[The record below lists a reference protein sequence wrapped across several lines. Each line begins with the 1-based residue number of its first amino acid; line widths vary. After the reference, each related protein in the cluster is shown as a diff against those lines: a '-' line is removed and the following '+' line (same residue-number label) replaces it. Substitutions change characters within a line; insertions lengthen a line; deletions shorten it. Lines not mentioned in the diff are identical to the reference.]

1 LHQQSVPPDAARARE
16 SSVPRGMLLLLI
28 AITAVA
34 PLSLNIPMPAL
45 PGLVKSFNTDI
56 ETVQLALS
64 LYLVVMAVAQLMH
77 GALSDRLGRR
87 PVLIA
92 GLALTVVA
100 SLAAA
105 AATTIGALITARAL
119 QAVGAAT
126 GIVVGRAIVR
136 DLYQR
141 DQAASMIGW
150 VTMAIMVVPLIVP
163 WLGGVLDTTFGWPA
177 IFVFIGVV
185 SAAVLLCVWVALPE
199 TLRAPVAGASPVRYL
214 EELRAL
220 SASREFI
227 GYVLCSATGSALFFA
242 TLGGAPHVVV
252 TQMGRSPVELGLWL
266 ATGAV
271 GYMAGNYVS
280 ARWSPRF
287 GIDRMIVWG
296 AWFVLAGALGTVL
309 LVWAVPHWGPATIFL
324 PQFLTAFGNG
334 LVMPNSIAGAISV
347 RPQAAGTASGITGFL
362 QMAMGGA
369 AAQFVGHILAPAPT
383 AMPMALVL
391 VGFAVACVV
400 SYVVLVRK

>member
-1 LHQQSVPPDAARARE
+1 
-16 SSVPRGMLLLLI
+16 MLLLLI
-28 AITAVA
+28 AITAVG

-45 PGLVKSFNTDI
+45 PGLVTSFKTDI
-56 ETVQLALS
+56 ETVQLMLS
-64 LYLVVMAVAQLMH
+64 LYLVVMALAQLMH
-77 GALSDRLGRR
+77 GALSDRFGRR

-92 GLALTVVA
+92 GLALTVLA

-105 AATTIGALITARAL
+105 AATTIGALIAARSL

-150 VTMAIMVVPLIVP
+150 VTMAIMVVPLVVP
-163 WLGGVLDTTFGWPA
+163 WFGGVLDTTFGWPA
-177 IFVFIGVV
+177 IFLFIALV
-185 SAAVLLCVWVALPE
+185 SAAILAWVFLALSE
-199 TLRAPVAGASPVRYL
+199 TLRAPALESSPVRYL

-220 SASREFI
+220 AASREFI

-252 TQMGRSPVELGLWL
+252 TQMARSPVELGLWL

-271 GYMAGNYVS
+271 GYMGGNYVS

-287 GIDRMIVWG
+287 GIDRMIIRG
-296 AWFVLAGALGTVL
+296 AWLVLTGALGTAL
-309 LVWAVPHWGPATIFL
+309 MVWAVPHWGPAIIFV
-324 PQFLTAFGNG
+324 PQLLTAFGNG
-334 LVMPNSIAGAISV
+334 LVMPNAIAGAISV
-347 RPQAAGTASGITGFL
+347 RPQAAGTASGITGFS
-362 QMAMGGA
+362 QMAIGGA
-369 AAQFVGHILAPAPT
+369 AAQFVGYILAPSPT

-391 VGFAVACVV
+391 VGFAAACVL
-400 SYVVLVRK
+400 SYLVLVRKW

>member
-1 LHQQSVPPDAARARE
+1 
-16 SSVPRGMLLLLI
+16 MLLLLI
-28 AITAVA
+28 AITAVG

-45 PGLVKSFNTDI
+45 PGLVTSFKTDI
-56 ETVQLALS
+56 ETVQLMLS
-64 LYLVVMAVAQLMH
+64 LYLVVMALAQLMH
-77 GALSDRLGRR
+77 GALSDRFGRR

-92 GLALTVVA
+92 GLALTVLA

-105 AATTIGALITARAL
+105 AATTIGALIAARSL

-150 VTMAIMVVPLIVP
+150 VTMAIMVVPLVVP
-163 WLGGVLDTTFGWPA
+163 WFGGVLDTTFGWPA
-177 IFVFIGVV
+177 IFLFIALV
-185 SAAVLLCVWVALPE
+185 SAAILAWVFLALSE
-199 TLRAPVAGASPVRYL
+199 TLRAPALESSPVRYL

-220 SASREFI
+220 AASREFI

-252 TQMGRSPVELGLWL
+252 TQMARSPVELGLWL
-266 ATGAV
+266 ATGAI
-271 GYMAGNYVS
+271 GYMGGNYVS

-287 GIDRMIVWG
+287 GIDRMIIRG
-296 AWFVLAGALGTVL
+296 AWLVLTGALGTAL
-309 LVWAVPHWGPATIFL
+309 MVWAVPHWGPAIIFV
-324 PQFLTAFGNG
+324 PQLLTAFGNG
-334 LVMPNSIAGAISV
+334 LVMPNAIAGAISV
-347 RPQAAGTASGITGFL
+347 RPQAAGTASGITGFS
-362 QMAMGGA
+362 QMAIGGA
-369 AAQFVGHILAPAPT
+369 AAQFVGYILAPSPT

-391 VGFAVACVV
+391 VGFAAACVL
-400 SYVVLVRK
+400 SYLVLVRKW